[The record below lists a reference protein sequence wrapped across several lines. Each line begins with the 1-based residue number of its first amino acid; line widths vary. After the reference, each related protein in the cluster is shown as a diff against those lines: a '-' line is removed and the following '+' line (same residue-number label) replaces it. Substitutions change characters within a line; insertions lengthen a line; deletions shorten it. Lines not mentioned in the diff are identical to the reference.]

1 MNDLPKEDSLL
12 LLTNTTNT
20 INTNN
25 KAIPFSDLFP
35 EILSKVASYLA
46 QQDLHSCLFLSR
58 SLSPHFTA
66 HLWRT
71 LDLRRS
77 YHRKIT
83 PTTNL
88 KQHYLTE
95 PEVDEKFR
103 WFKASVIDTEALH
116 RNGQFILVLKGAY
129 VAWLVFFGPE
139 ICPSLVELEI
149 CGYVYPRKVKF
160 SSTEIT
166 VADPTVLSAFLRQQ
180 QSSGSSGNSLRR
192 LILWERIVNCGGF
205 LLEILRS
212 IPASVEELELRGW
225 IDSRDDRHRGVPTT
239 GQGQKST
246 SSSSNINPTPTT
258 TTTMT
263 TTTPTP
269 RTADNAS
276 TSAWLPNIKKLVFLE
291 SLANHKS
298 MARLL
303 QECPNL
309 ESLAFHGSEVD
320 RPIDFARFIR
330 TSCPKM
336 SSLNLSRS
344 CGDRFGS
351 LRNFYLSM
359 LLYASIGGW
368 KTVALAYED
377 AFSFGPTCRTA
388 LLHHAD
394 AIETLYM
401 EGVEWKGE
409 AAHQFLCSAAK
420 LKRFLAIP
428 SGGYGMFKTLQDVSM
443 IPRPKP
449 PRLKHVPVKQARAI
463 QKSLQFQRRIYRQL
477 GWLTKLKELVLGD
490 IEMDE
495 MFDNLHPLAS
505 AVVATGQEE
514 EEEEEE
520 KAKEKGRDEYL
531 CPYHFE
537 CLDMTFESGMGYLKN
552 LKQLRRVG
560 VHRLQNGFMK
570 SPQDRRW
577 VKKNWPLLQRFYR
590 ENFWKHYKRWQ

>member
-1 MNDLPKEDSLL
+1 MNDLPKEDPLL
-12 LLTNTTNT
+12 PLINTTNT

-212 IPASVEELELRGW
+212 IPASVEELELR
-225 IDSRDDRHRGVPTT
+225 
-239 GQGQKST
+239 
-246 SSSSNINPTPTT
+246 
-258 TTTMT
+258 
-263 TTTPTP
+263 
-269 RTADNAS
+269 
-276 TSAWLPNIKKLVFLE
+276 E

-359 LLYASIGGW
+359 LLYASVGGW

-377 AFSFGPTCRTA
+377 AFSFGPTCQTA

-409 AAHQFLCSAAK
+409 AAHQFLCLAAK

-443 IPRPKP
+443 IPQPKP
-449 PRLKHVPVKQARAI
+449 PRLKAGEAIFGSSKHVPVKQARAI
-463 QKSLQFQRRIYRQL
+463 QKSLQFQRRIYWQL

>member
-1 MNDLPKEDSLL
+1 MNDLPKEDPLL
-12 LLTNTTNT
+12 LLINTTNT

-212 IPASVEELELRGW
+212 IPAS
-225 IDSRDDRHRGVPTT
+225 DRARRALQAAAT
-239 GQGQKST
+239 ST
-246 SSSSNINPTPTT
+246 PHQQPQSHTNNHNPTPTT

-359 LLYASIGGW
+359 LLYASVGGW

-377 AFSFGPTCRTA
+377 AFSFGPTCQTA

-409 AAHQFLCSAAK
+409 AAHQFLCLAAK

-443 IPRPKP
+443 SDWACTVLVTIRVMFDMA
-449 PRLKHVPVKQARAI
+449 PRLDLP
-463 QKSLQFQRRIYRQL
+463 
-477 GWLTKLKELVLGD
+477 
-490 IEMDE
+490 
-495 MFDNLHPLAS
+495 PLDGS
-505 AVVATGQEE
+505 AGTYA
-514 EEEEEE
+514 
-520 KAKEKGRDEYL
+520 
-531 CPYHFE
+531 C
-537 CLDMTFESGMGYLKN
+537 
-552 LKQLRRVG
+552 
-560 VHRLQNGFMK
+560 
-570 SPQDRRW
+570 
-577 VKKNWPLLQRFYR
+577 
-590 ENFWKHYKRWQ
+590 